1 MLFVSDL
8 DTYKDVI
15 MNNYKVI
22 VIFCKIVIPNYYELA
37 YKHYNILF
45 VIIIINDKTK
55 DVSNLFN
62 ISSFPSYYCYHN
74 TNLIRELKELN
85 DSIINKVFN

>member
-1 MLFVSDL
+1 MLFVSDI

-22 VIFCKIVIPNYYELA
+22 IIFCKIVIPNYYELA

-45 VIIIINDKTK
+45 VIININDII
-55 DVSNLFN
+55 NLFN
-62 ISSFPSYYCYHN
+62 ISFLPYYYCYYN
-74 TNLIRELKELN
+74 SNLIRELTELN
-85 DSIINKVFN
+85 DSIIKTIFK